1 MPTIRSYSDV
11 RKVIGK
17 EMADYRE
24 SHPGCKMGEP
34 MRHAFKTEA
43 VKKALAEY
51 KAIPKDKR
59 PKTVRKTKSGGRKSA
74 KKSAGK
80 K

>member
-1 MPTIRSYSDV
+1 MPRTIRSYSNV

-34 MRHAFKTEA
+34 MKHAFKSDA

-51 KAIPKDKR
+51 KAIPKDER
-59 PKTVRKTKSGGRKSA
+59 QTYS
-74 KKSAGK
+74 KKQSEYF
-80 K
+80 